1 MIMMIDAE
9 QTFKY
14 KSLKKKDM
22 VFVLTIQT
30 KKKYTNPKKITTNNN

>member
-30 KKKYTNPKKITTNNN
+30 KKNILIPKK